1 MEIILDLKMGV
12 QEFLLI
18 FILLAI
24 VSGVALILFAIKR
37 RKDIEGNGLIFLQQ
51 QIDGL
56 SRLLSEQMGQMTS
69 YINER
74 LKENIQTLQGFN
86 QNFSERLDRTSQIF
100 GQMQHKLGLVEEG
113 SKRIFEIGKEIS
125 SLQQLLKAPKFRGGL
140 GEFILGD
147 LISQILPKKFF
158 ETQYTFKNNAR
169 VDAVIRVGQRLL
181 PVDAK
186 FPLEN
191 FRKYLEA
198 KGEEEGKKH
207 RKMFFVDVKK
217 HIDEISKKYILPD
230 EGTYDFA
237 FMYIPAENVYYEII
251 RQEDGDEKGILEY
264 ALMRRVIPVSPN
276 TFYAYLQVILLG
288 LKGMEIEENARII
301 HDQMSKLKN
310 DFEAFIEELL
320 KMEKHLN
327 DLKSSYERVERRA
340 DRVKNDLDL
349 IVSLKKE

>member
-86 QNFSERLDRTSQIF
+86 QNFSERLDRTSHIF